1 MKKIVLCSGGTGGH
15 IFPAISLLKSLSE
28 ENETV
33 LVTDKRAFKYINLP
47 KEKVKILNVSSLK
60 KNIVLNIFSIF
71 KLFFSIIDSVLFLKK
86 EKIDAVVGLGG
97 YVSFPILLSAKILNK
112 KIYLYEPNLVLGR
125 VNKFFLGD
133 CEKIFVHTNSI
144 INVPKKYSLKFIQVG
159 NIIREEILNYPNT
172 ENKNNEEDTRIII
185 LGGSQGAKIFGEV
198 IPKAILNLVKKNIK
212 LNILQQVLPEQK
224 DDIELFYKKNMIK
237 NYTFI
242 FDKNIISLMAKSDL
256 AISRSGA
263 STLAELDFLQI
274 PFIAVPYPH
283 AKDNHQYENALY
295 YKKKQSCWI

>member
-1 MKKIVLCSGGTGGH
+1 ML
-15 IFPAISLLKSLSE
+15 
-28 ENETV
+28 
-33 LVTDKRAFKYINLP
+33 D
-47 KEKVKILNVSSLK
+47 
-60 KNIVLNIFSIF
+60 
-71 KLFFSIIDSVLFLKK
+71 
-86 EKIDAVVGLGG
+86 
-97 YVSFPILLSAKILNK
+97 
-112 KIYLYEPNLVLGR
+112 
-125 VNKFFLGD
+125 
-133 CEKIFVHTNSI
+133 
-144 INVPKKYSLKFIQVG
+144 SLKFIQVG

-295 YKKKQSCWI
+295 YKKKQSCWILDEINLNEENLTELLLKIISNNDNLFKKKKISKKENEALNLIKKEINI